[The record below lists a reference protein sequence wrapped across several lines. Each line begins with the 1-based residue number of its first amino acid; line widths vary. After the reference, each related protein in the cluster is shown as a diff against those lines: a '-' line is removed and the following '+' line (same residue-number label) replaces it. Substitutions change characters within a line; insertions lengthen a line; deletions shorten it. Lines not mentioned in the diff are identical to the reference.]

1 CERWTAVVL
10 QRAEHRSRVDLVA
23 GSRQKTA
30 AVIAAQVVAE
40 RDDYAEAIRNVRAT
54 TSIQDGVSDRQ
65 RRAAGKA
72 VVEDAAAVDGS
83 RVAADGAITDRQR
96 GVIVEDAAADAKVGD
111 AISNSQSG
119 NGDIGARADLKY
131 AKGRRAASGAALKRR
146 SIAVDDQRM
155 AGVA

>member
-1 CERWTAVVL
+1 L

-72 VVEDAAAVDGS
+72 VVEDAAAVEGG
-83 RVAADGAITDRQR
+83 RVAADGAVGDRQR
-96 GVIVEDAAADAKVGD
+96 RAAGVTIVEDAAAVVGRVAAHG
-111 AISNSQSG
+111 AI
-119 NGDIGARADLKY
+119 GDRK
-131 AKGRRAASGAALKRR
+131 RRAAACPLS
-146 SIAVDDQRM
+146 
-155 AGVA
+155 